1 MISNYLK
8 NATEIEQKIVSLLQ
22 AKDRSAISLA
32 YKHYGA
38 NLYGVVLGILKN
50 EEDAQEVIQDTFVK
64 IWSNSDKYDKTKGK
78 LYTWMINIARRT
90 AIDKTRSAVFKA
102 RKRTDSTDATEKYN
116 VTWST
121 PGKVKDVGLEKV
133 INSIDEKYRTIID
146 LVYFQGYT
154 MKEVHEELDIPLG
167 TVKSRVRLALKELR
181 KKLSDPENGV
191 HLAILFNIIEFYLK
205 NCNSGY

>member
-1 MISNYLK
+1 MISNYLNK
-8 NATEIEQKIVSLLQ
+8 ATEIEQTIVNLLH
-22 AKDRSAISLA
+22 AKDRNAISLA

-38 NLYGVVLGILKN
+38 NLYGVVLSILKN
-50 EEDAQEVIQDTFVK
+50 KEDAQEVIQDTFVK
-64 IWSNSDKYDKTKGK
+64 IWSNSDKYDKSKGK

-102 RKRTDSTDATEKYN
+102 RQRTDSTDATEKYN
-116 VTWST
+116 ITWST

-133 INSIDEKYRTIID
+133 INSIDKKYRTIID

-154 MKEVHEELDIPLG
+154 MKEVHEELGIPLG
-167 TVKSRVRLALKELR
+167 TVKSRVRLALNELR

-191 HLAILFNIIEFYLK
+191 HLTILVNMIDILSKEL
-205 NCNSGY
+205 

>member
-1 MISNYLK
+1 MIRDYLN
-8 NATEIEQKIVSLLQ
+8 NAQEVEQRIVGLLHQ
-22 AKDRSAISLA
+22 NDRNAISLA

-38 NLYGVVLGILKN
+38 NLYGVVLSILRN
-50 EEDAQEVIQDTFVK
+50 EEDAQEVLQDTFVK
-64 IWSNSDKYDKTKGK
+64 IWSNAQSYDTSKGK

-90 AIDKTRSAVFKA
+90 AIDKTRSAVFKS
-102 RKRTDSTDATEKYN
+102 RKRTDSTDATEDYK

-154 MKEVHEELDIPLG
+154 MKEVHEELGIPLG
-167 TVKSRVRLALKELR
+167 TVKSRVRLALVELR
-181 KKLSDPENGV
+181 KQLSDPKNGV
-191 HLAILFNIIEFYLK
+191 HLTILLSMITILSKEL
-205 NCNSGY
+205 